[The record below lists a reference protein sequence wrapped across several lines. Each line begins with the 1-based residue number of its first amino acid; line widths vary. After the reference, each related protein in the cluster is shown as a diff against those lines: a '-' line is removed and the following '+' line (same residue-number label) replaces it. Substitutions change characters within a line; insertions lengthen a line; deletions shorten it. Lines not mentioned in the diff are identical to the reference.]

1 MKFPATL
8 DPAAFL
14 AGYWQK
20 KPLFL
25 PSGMDPSRP
34 TLSPDELAWLATL
47 PDVESRLIYTHDNG
61 TICSYS
67 IEHGPFDEA
76 DLMRLPE
83 SNWTLLVQDVDKHLP
98 DFRALFEQV
107 PFVPD
112 WRIDDVMVSFAAP
125 GGSVGPHL
133 DQYDVFLCQGEG
145 RREWRLTTS
154 DKAVASD
161 VSAELSL
168 LRPFDAEWEHL
179 AENGDVLYLPPG
191 IPHWGIATDRC
202 MTYSIGMRAP
212 QLSEFMATHQ
222 RLFPGSQGLPRPALS
237 QSTGHATFY
246 RDPDLDVDEAR
257 PGLISEHA
265 LRRMRACWR
274 LPDDSVPDELTV
286 TFGCL
291 VTEPKPWLTPDRLSI
306 TASRKLVSNLQQRDT
321 LPLHGMARVAYATG
335 PAGSAGAARVFA
347 NGFHR
352 EVDASLAGHV
362 AELCRQRQLRAANH
376 DQWRKA
382 GPLRE
387 FLVWLLA
394 CGVFDLGDE

>member
-8 DPAAFL
+8 DPAGFL

-20 KPLFL
+20 GPLFL

-47 PDVESRLIYTHDNG
+47 PDVESRLIYTHDAG
-61 TICSYS
+61 TTCSYS
-67 IEHGPFDEA
+67 IEHGPFDEQ

-83 SNWTLLVQDVDKHLP
+83 SNWTLLVQDVEKHLP

-112 WRIDDVMVSFAAP
+112 WRIDDLMVSFAAP

-145 RREWRLTTS
+145 RRQWRLTTP

-191 IPHWGIATDRC
+191 IPHWGIAVDRC

-212 QLSEFMATHQ
+212 QLSEFMATYQ
-222 RLFPGSQGLPRPALS
+222 RLFPGGRGLPRSALD
-237 QSTGHATFY
+237 QATFY
-246 RDPDLDVDEAR
+246 RDPDLVVDEAR
-257 PGLISEHA
+257 PGLISERA
-265 LRRMRACWR
+265 LQRMRACWR
-274 LPDDSVPDELTV
+274 LPNDSVADELTV

-291 VTEPKPWLTPDRLSI
+291 VTEPKPWLTPEQMSI
-306 TASRKLVSNLQQRDT
+306 KASRKLVSSLQLRDKMR
-321 LPLHGMARVAYATG
+321 LHGMARIAYTTKA
-335 PAGSAGAARVFA
+335 AGSASATRVFA

-362 AELCRQRQLRAANH
+362 VELCRQRQLQAGAYDH
-376 DQWRKA
+376 WRKA

-387 FLVWLLA
+387 LLVWLLA
-394 CGVFDLGDE
+394 CGVFDLEVE